1 MRSSGYYSRLY
12 SVGPFCLLV
21 LVAASLYAPEVIPLR
36 HWIGQLTQQ
45 LATLLGTYDAVQM

>member
-45 LATLLGTYDAVQM
+45 LPTLLGTYDAVQM